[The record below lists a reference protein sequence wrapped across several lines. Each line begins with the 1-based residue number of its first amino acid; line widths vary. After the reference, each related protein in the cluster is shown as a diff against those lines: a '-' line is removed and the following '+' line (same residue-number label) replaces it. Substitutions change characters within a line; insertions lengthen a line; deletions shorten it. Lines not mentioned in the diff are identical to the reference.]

1 MVEVLVTLF
10 ILSIGLLGVAS
21 LQFVS
26 AFSNADA
33 LNRSQ
38 SLLVA
43 QQFSE
48 RLRASA
54 SSSATG
60 NGLVVHNDYF
70 RPELYNFA
78 DLSCPDGGT
87 PEQCY
92 CLAVPAD
99 IPDCQSNVCSAAQF
113 AVFDAYE
120 VSCAATSANPIVKI
134 GLSCT
139 DNNVLDADV
148 CSVGSRQRIILAWPI
163 EHWQGNEG
171 VLNPDCNVEQSLAHA
186 CIILDTTL

>member
-43 QQFSE
+43 QQFGE

-54 SSSATG
+54 SLSATG
-60 NGLVVHNDYF
+60 SGLVVHNDYF
-70 RPELYNFA
+70 KPELYNFA
-78 DLSCPDGGT
+78 NLSCPDGGT

-92 CLAVPAD
+92 CLALPAT
-99 IPDCQSNVCSAAQF
+99 IPDCQSTLCSAAQF
-113 AVFDAYE
+113 AVFDTYE

-134 GLSCT
+134 GLSCE
-139 DNNVLDADV
+139 DNNPLDGDL
-148 CSVGSRQRIILAWPI
+148 CSVGSRQRIILSWPI
-163 EHWQGNEG
+163 ENWQGNQG
-171 VLNPDCNVEQSLAHA
+171 ILNPDCNVDQPTAHA
-186 CIILDTTL
+186 CIILEPTL

>member
-26 AFSNADA
+26 TFSNADA

-54 SSSATG
+54 RPSATG

-70 RPELYNFA
+70 TPELYNFA
-78 DLSCPDGGT
+78 NLSCSAGGT

-92 CLAVPAD
+92 CLALPAT
-99 IPDCQSNVCSAAQF
+99 IPDCQSNQCSAAQF
-113 AVFDAYE
+113 AVFDAYD

-134 GLSCT
+134 GLSCS
-139 DNNVLDADV
+139 DNNPLDADV
-148 CSVGSRQRIILAWPI
+148 CSVGSRQRIILSWPI
-163 EHWQGNEG
+163 ENWQGNEG
-171 VLNPDCNVEQSLAHA
+171 ALNPDCNVDQVTAHA
-186 CIILDTTL
+186 CVILEPTL